1 MSFILDALKKSD
13 ARRRRESAPGLH
25 TPTPEPPRRR
35 GGTARW
41 IILILLLAAAAGAA
55 YYLSGW
61 RNAST
66 ASEQAEQNATG
77 TSSTPFEKPDERV
90 ADNLT
95 SPDADELE
103 QSLTDA
109 PLPDKQPTAAVE
121 QAGSGETPER
131 DRRSPRH
138 RNVSSRDASSDDRR
152 RPGQA
157 QEQERESAPVPAE
170 EAMDELRR
178 RVEQESASDPT
189 GRLSRQPESE
199 SEQAEN
205 GQSSDRPSDRPF
217 NRPSDQSSEQ
227 SAAASSNEPGS
238 RSVRRRAPQT
248 EPASP
253 GGVAEYVH
261 AWELPL
267 SVRRSIPELKLN
279 IHVYA
284 PEEER
289 RFVLING
296 TRYGVG
302 DSVDGAQIVA
312 IRPEGAVMDFQSH
325 RFLLEP

>member
-13 ARRRRESAPGLH
+13 ARRRRESMPDLH

-41 IILILLLAAAAGAA
+41 IILVLLLAAAAGAA

-61 RNAST
+61 RTSST
-66 ASEQAEQNATG
+66 ANELAEQNSTD

-90 ADNLT
+90 SDNLT
-95 SPDADELE
+95 SPDADRLE

-109 PLPDKQPTAAVE
+109 PLPDKPPTAAGE

-138 RNVSSRDASSDDRR
+138 RSVSSRDASGDDRR

-157 QEQERESAPVPAE
+157 RERESAPVPAE

-178 RVEQESASDPT
+178 RVEQESDPDST
-189 GRLSRQPESE
+189 GRPSRQPEPVP
-199 SEQAEN
+199 EQAED
-205 GQSSDRPSDRPF
+205 GQPTDRPS
-217 NRPSDQSSEQ
+217 NRPSDQSSDQ
-227 SAAASSNEPGS
+227 SAAASSKEPES
-238 RSVRRRAPQT
+238 RSVRRRVPQT

-284 PEEER
+284 LEEER

>member
-1 MSFILDALKKSD
+1 LSFILDALKKSD
-13 ARRRRESAPGLH
+13 ARRRRESAPNLH

-35 GGTARW
+35 GGSVRW
-41 IILILLLAAAAGAA
+41 IVLIALLAGAAFAA

-61 RNAST
+61 RPFSPEKQPAVEGRQDAAEAASPSS
-66 ASEQAEQNATG
+66 ASLRER
-77 TSSTPFEKPDERV
+77 SS
-90 ADNLT
+90 
-95 SPDADELE
+95 DELADWNAVKPE
-103 QSLTDA
+103 EGRIHA
-109 PLPDKQPTAAVE
+109 PLPDSPPPAAGE
-121 QAGSGETPER
+121 QTDDAAESMPR
-131 DRRSPRH
+131 HDRRRPRRRDTAGH
-138 RNVSSRDASSDDRR
+138 DASTDDRR
-152 RPGQA
+152 RRGQA
-157 QEQERESAPVPAE
+157 RERESAPVPAE

-178 RVEQESASDPT
+178 RVEEESDSDST
-189 GRLSRQPESE
+189 GGPLRQPEPAP
-199 SEQAEN
+199 EQA
-205 GQSSDRPSDRPF
+205 GG
-217 NRPSDQSSEQ
+217 DQS
-227 SAAASSNEPGS
+227 ATASSKEPEP

-248 EPASP
+248 GPASP

-302 DSVDGAQIVA
+302 DSVEGAQIVA